1 MTDQI
6 LATREDGVLTV
17 QLNRPE
23 RRNALTSSMIRSLG
37 QTLGEAVPDPSL
49 RVLVLRGAGRDFCTG
64 VDLDEFYRSVDAPE
78 DRHREES
85 ERMADIFRAL
95 YSLRVP
101 TVAVVQGRALGVG
114 ATLAVSC
121 DAVFASSAT
130 QIGFP
135 DINYGF
141 LPAFAT
147 AVVSRLTGRKAAFDL
162 LGTGRC
168 VKADEALA
176 LGLVSRVI
184 PDEGFLAVTG
194 SCLRSLCGSAPE
206 LLLEFK
212 RFFEQSDGKPIGE
225 ALELA
230 AAANARAR
238 VSAAFRDAAQQ
249 FLAMT

>member
-6 LATREDGVLTV
+6 RATREHAVLTI

-37 QTLGEAVPDPSL
+37 RTLREAVADPDVH
-49 RVLVLRGAGRDFCTG
+49 VLVLRGAGRDFCTG
-64 VDLDEFYRSVDAPE
+64 VDLDQFYQSVDAPE
-78 DRHREES
+78 GSHREES

-121 DAVFASSAT
+121 DAVFASSAI
-130 QIGFP
+130 QLGFP

-141 LPAFAT
+141 MPAFAT
-147 AVVSRLTGRKAAFDL
+147 AVVSRLIGRKAAFDL

-184 PDEGFLAVTG
+184 PDEGFMAVTG
-194 SCLRSLCGSAPE
+194 SSLRSLCGSAPE

-212 RFFEQSDGKPIGE
+212 RFFEKLDGKPIEE

-238 VSAAFRDAAQQ
+238 VSAAFRDAARQ